1 MTMTV
6 KENIEN
12 RIAKLKEDKDRAE
25 HCEMPDWIYAAELQ
39 CAIVEL
45 KNVLRFIENMKKE
58 GEGYEGY
65 KEKGNKEI

>member
-25 HCEMPDWIYAAELQ
+25 HCEMPDWIYAAELA

-45 KNVLRFIENMKKE
+45 QKVLRFIDNNKE
-58 GEGYEGY
+58 GEG
-65 KEKGNKEI
+65 NEIL